1 MDGIIG
7 AGMKAVGAK
16 LVRKLR
22 WFGALIAGNNMNILR
37 SFLSKKLKNNSLEN
51 LGKAQ
56 RVSSLLLGGLIL
68 SGLSLSGCAVAYPNG
83 YSTGYSTGYGASSNV
98 IVGVDYGRRGPPP
111 PPYEAI
117 GIAPFFGAIWLPG
130 QWVWRDRWVW
140 HRGQWGGRPAAPRYS
155 QGPGWGYAP
164 PPRYPGYGYG
174 FGRGDDRWRHHDHDD
189 RRGDDRRSYR
199 GHDN

>member
-1 MDGIIG
+1 MNKIQSHVT
-7 AGMKAVGAK
+7 APSNASLPKTAV
-16 LVRKLR
+16 
-22 WFGALIAGNNMNILR
+22 R
-37 SFLSKKLKNNSLEN
+37 SKWYS
-51 LGKAQ
+51 G
-56 RVSSLLLGGLIL
+56 LLLGGLL
-68 SGLSLSGCAVAYPNG
+68 LGGLGLSGCAVAYPNG
-83 YSTGYSTGYGASSNV
+83 YTDGYGTTSNV

-140 HRGQWGGRPAAPRYS
+140 HRGRWGGHPAAPRYY

-174 FGRGDDRWRHHDHDD
+174 YGRGDDRWRHHDHDD
-189 RRGDDRRSYR
+189 RRGDDRGHHH
-199 GHDN
+199 GHDD